1 MKGVEGRREKGLR
14 EVKENGEKIKG
25 GGGIRRV
32 RKVSE
37 RAKPFGEAL

>member
-1 MKGVEGRREKGLR
+1 MEGRREKGLR
-14 EVKENGEKIKG
+14 EVKENGDNIK